1 MVTFNILGIW
11 VYEECRNIVIVVSDC
26 EMIAYRPFWRHVKMS
41 ANKHWSNA
49 LFLVLE
55 ISFLII
61 FLCPEYSE
69 IGLNSVPVTITK
81 FKFKLWLSVVL
92 PCGHVIERLFIH

>member
-1 MVTFNILGIW
+1 MDLSGGMQISAVDTKVCPMRGG
-11 VYEECRNIVIVVSDC
+11 
-26 EMIAYRPFWRHVKMS
+26 
-41 ANKHWSNA
+41 ANKHWLNA
-49 LFLVLE
+49 LFLVLK

-92 PCGHVIERLFIH
+92 PCGHVIEHLFYIH